1 MGQAEGSGHAHGVRT
16 VPYIEGDGTGPDIW
30 RASQP
35 VLDSAVRLAYGNQH
49 RVEWVEVLA
58 GEKALK
64 ETGSIL
70 PDATLEAFRQYGV
83 GIKGPLTTPVGGG
96 FRSLNVTLRVEL
108 DLYACVRPVAWVPGT
123 PAPVV
128 RPEDIDMVIFRENT
142 EDVYVG
148 IEWPAG
154 SPEARKVAEFL
165 RSEMGVRLPSE
176 PMGIGVKPISRE
188 GTRRLVRK
196 AIQFA
201 LDHGR
206 RSVTVMHKGN
216 IQKYT
221 EGAFRDWAYEL
232 ARDEFQGRVVAEADL
247 GGEAPG
253 GTVVIKDRIAD
264 NMFQQILLRPKE
276 YDVIAAPNLNGDYV
290 SDALAAQ
297 VGGLG
302 MAPGGNLS
310 DTVALFEAT
319 HGTAPKYAGLDRV
332 NPTSVMLSG
341 AMLLEHLGWSEAAD
355 LVRRGVGAAI
365 QDRVVTY
372 DLARQLPGS
381 TEVSTSGFGHAVT
394 DRMERL
400 GATVR

>member
-1 MGQAEGSGHAHGVRT
+1 MGQSASGQGGAQTRT

-30 RASQP
+30 KASQP
-35 VLDSAVRLAYGNQH
+35 VLDGALRLAYEG
-49 RVEWVEVLA
+49 RRRIDWIEVLA

-70 PDATLEAFRQYGV
+70 PDATLEAFRTHGI

-108 DLYACVRPVAWVPGT
+108 DLYACVRPVKWVPGT
-123 PAPVV
+123 PAPIV
-128 RPEDIDMVIFRENT
+128 RPQDVDMVIFRENT

-148 IEWPAG
+148 IEWAAD
-154 SPEARKVAEFL
+154 SPEVRKVARFL
-165 RSEMGVRLPSE
+165 REEMGVHLPTE
-176 PMGIGVKPISRE
+176 PMGIGVKPISRD
-188 GTRRLVRK
+188 GTRRLVRR
-196 AIQFA
+196 AIQYA
-201 LDHGR
+201 LENGR

-232 ARDEFQGRVVAEADL
+232 AREEFSERVIAEADL
-247 GGEAPG
+247 KGEAPE
-253 GTVVIKDRIAD
+253 GTVILKDRIAD
-264 NMFQQILLRPKE
+264 NMFQQILLRPRE

-319 HGTAPKYAGLDRV
+319 HGTAPKYAGMDRV
-332 NPTSVMLSG
+332 NPTSVILSG
-341 AMLLEHLGWSEAAD
+341 AMLLDHLGWGEAAD
-355 LVRRGVGAAI
+355 LVRQGVGRAI

-372 DLARQLPGS
+372 DLARQLEGS
-381 TEVSTSGFGHAVT
+381 TEVSTSGFGQAVME
-394 DRMERL
+394 RMERT
-400 GATVR
+400 GAAVR